1 MTEGRIGFG
10 SRPFYGFALPLFL
23 PHEAFFETA
32 PLGPSENVFS
42 NRGDNLRGVAD
53 GLEEILKRPAAGQV
67 DADTTSC
74 IADTRTDL
82 E

>member
-1 MTEGRIGFG
+1 MTEERIGFG

-23 PHEAFFETA
+23 AHEAFFETA

-42 NRGDNLRGVAD
+42 NRARQS
-53 GLEEILKRPAAGQV
+53 KRSCRRFGRDSEKASRGQV

>member
-1 MTEGRIGFG
+1 MTEERIGFG

-42 NRGDNLRGVAD
+42 NRARQS
-53 GLEEILKRPAAGQV
+53 KR
-67 DADTTSC
+67 SC
-74 IADTRTDL
+74 RWFGRDSEKASRWPGGCGYNELIADTRTDL